1 MKTLNFL
8 SFAGS
13 SLLAVGV
20 SAGAQAQAPA
30 ESTGFELEEIV
41 VTARRRE
48 ESLQDVPTTINAVT
62 GADIEK
68 LSIRRFEDIATVVP
82 GLTMASNGNGIGA
95 TASVRGVNYDV
106 NASGNNGTVEFYLND
121 APISAGNLFQAV
133 YDIQQVEL
141 LRGPQGTLRGRASPS
156 GSMTVTTRRPDMSE
170 FGGYASAAATDI
182 GGYNGQGAISFPII
196 SDKLAVRVAGLYDEN
211 EGNRVKS
218 FNNSADP
225 ETETKSGR
233 VTLSFQPIDSF
244 SATFTY
250 QLTQLDIV
258 TNDQIESRQSV
269 IPGSAPI
276 NSANNPLIGLVPPG
290 TPLPPTFSAA
300 PRTDIT
306 AEQRRSVLDR
316 PRVIDNEFDNYNL
329 QLQWAFAGQRLNY
342 VGARNEQHLLSYEP
356 QDVGDWFAP
365 GAPAVYQGFG
375 QDTDSV
381 AEATAHELRLS
392 NEERIGMFD
401 YIVGAFYQKL
411 DSPTDLTRVT
421 PVFNPTA
428 VPPAPSQF
436 LNPTAIER
444 RGDNHERSVFANLTA
459 HLGDATEISGGVRY
473 IEYEATGSL
482 RVNTVLN
489 PLANEDVEFDTTIWN
504 VALSHKFTED
514 LMAYVN
520 VGTSWRPGIT
530 AIGDFSLQLS
540 PLETSF
546 LILPP
551 EESTS
556 YEVGFKADFIEN
568 RLRTAL
574 SVYYQDFENY
584 PYRSPSGVNFAEYP
598 SPVPGSPPVLGR
610 PFNFVAAVP
619 VEVKGA
625 ELEVSFA
632 ATPNWDLGLTAAYAE
647 GEIKDGFIP
656 CNDYNPR
663 DGIPD
668 TLGLPASIT
677 GNPPAAGGP
686 GQALVNANGGEH
698 LAGCTVTQRS
708 SNAPE
713 WSGSLQTELRLP
725 IGSAF
730 DSFARAQVSLYGST
744 ENDPTNTVDDYSG
757 YELLNLYVGLRD
769 QDGAWEVALYGK
781 NVTET
786 EEVLARSA
794 STMSTPLNAGTQPT
808 NYYGGSNTT
817 GLIMTAPREFGVNLR
832 YSFGSR

>member
-8 SFAGS
+8 SFASS
-13 SLLAVGV
+13 SLLAVGMTT
-20 SAGAQAQAPA
+20 GAQAQTP
-30 ESTGFELEEIV
+30 ESSGFELEEIV

-48 ESLQDVPTTINAVT
+48 ESVQDVPTTINAVT

-68 LSIRRFEDIATVVP
+68 LNIRRFEDIATVVP
-82 GLTMASNGNGIGA
+82 GLTMANNGNGIGA

-156 GSMTVTTRRPDMSE
+156 GSMTVTTRRPDLAE
-170 FGGYASAAATDI
+170 FGGYVSATATDI
-182 GGYNGQGAISFPII
+182 GGYNGQGAISVPII
-196 SDKLAVRVAGLYDEN
+196 ADKLAIRVAGLYDEN

-225 ETETKSGR
+225 ESKTKSGR
-233 VTLSFQPIDSF
+233 VTLSFQPTESF
-244 SATFTY
+244 SASFTY
-250 QLTQLDIV
+250 QLTELDMV
-258 TNDQIESRQSV
+258 TNDQVESRQSV
-269 IPGSAPI
+269 IPGSPVI
-276 NSANNPLIGLVPPG
+276 PSANNPLIGVVPPG
-290 TPLPPTFSAA
+290 TPLPPSFSFS
-300 PRTDIT
+300 PPNIT

-316 PRVIDNEFDNYNL
+316 PRVINNEFDNYNL

-342 VGARNEQHLLSYEP
+342 VGGRNEQQLVSFEP
-356 QDVGDWFAP
+356 QDVGDWFGP
-365 GAPAVYQGFG
+365 GAPAVYQGIG
-375 QDTDSV
+375 QDTDSA
-381 AEATAHELRLS
+381 AETTAHELRLS

-421 PVFNPTA
+421 PVYNPQT
-428 VPPAPSQF
+428 VPATQF
-436 LNPTAIER
+436 LSVTAIER
-444 RGDNHERSVFANLTA
+444 RGDTHEQSAFANLTA
-459 HLGDATEISGGVRY
+459 HLGEATEISGGVRY

-482 RVNTVLN
+482 TVNNILN

-504 VALSHKFTED
+504 VALSHKFTDD

-530 AIGDFSLQLS
+530 AIGDFSVQLS
-540 PLETSF
+540 PLEQSF
-546 LILPP
+546 LVLPP

-556 YEVGFKADFIEN
+556 YEVGFKTDFLDN

-574 SVYYQDFENY
+574 SLYHQEFDNY
-584 PYRSPSGVNFAEYP
+584 PYRSPSGVNFAEFQFN
-598 SPVPGSPPVLGR
+598 PGTTTLAPPILGR
-610 PFNFVAAVP
+610 PFNFVAATP
-619 VEVKGA
+619 VEVDGA

-632 ATPNWDLGLTAAYAE
+632 ATSNWDLGLTAAYAD
-647 GEIKDGFIP
+647 GEIKDGSIP

-668 TLGLPASIT
+668 TAGLP
-677 GNPPAAGGP
+677 P
-686 GQALVNANGGEH
+686 GFTAQQLLNANGGEH

-708 SNAPE
+708 STAPE
-713 WSGSLQTELRLP
+713 WSGSLQTEVRLP
-725 IGSAF
+725 IGSSL
-730 DSFARAQVSLYGST
+730 DSFVRGQLSIYGSS

-769 QDGAWEVALYGK
+769 QDGAWEVSLYGK

-794 STMSTPLNAGTQPT
+794 ATMGTPLNAGTQPT
-808 NYYGGSNTT
+808 NYYGGGNTT
-817 GLIMTAPREFGVNLR
+817 GLVMTIPREFGVNLR